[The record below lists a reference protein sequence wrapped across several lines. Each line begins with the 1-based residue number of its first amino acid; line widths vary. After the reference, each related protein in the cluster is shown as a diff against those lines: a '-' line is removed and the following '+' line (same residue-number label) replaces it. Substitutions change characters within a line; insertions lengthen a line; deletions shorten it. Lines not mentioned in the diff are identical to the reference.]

1 MIICKVST
9 QSKKLFR
16 REIVRWDDGSSSSYP
31 QRQQA
36 VITIEPESSP
46 LRPDVN
52 RLYDMIVPS
61 VKIHLQH
68 FLFLLAKASIAG
80 GSWHLG
86 GK

>member
-31 QRQQA
+31 QRQQI
-36 VITIEPESSP
+36 VITIKPVSTP

-61 VKIHLQH
+61 VKHGEL
-68 FLFLLAKASIAG
+68 SIEILYTF
-80 GSWHLG
+80 SLEENF
-86 GK
+86 